1 MGAIFSEI
9 TSLILLFFRVIF
21 IAIRIFLASIAK
33 IFICIS
39 NGQYHEA
46 WNLFL
51 VVIIMSICGFILYY
65 FFKD

>member
-1 MGAIFSEI
+1 MGTIFSGI
-9 TSLILLFFRVIF
+9 GLLIGLFFRIIVL
-21 IAIRIFLASIAK
+21 AIGTFLASIAK

-39 NGQYHEA
+39 NGNYHEA